1 MFIDSPT
8 DNRPVCRHRKPPFYN
23 GAITGSSE
31 LGGAIRKS
39 DRTML
44 DVPKESLSLSKK
56 ARRELW
62 H

>member
-1 MFIDSPT
+1 LT
-8 DNRPVCRHRKPPFYN
+8 GRPETGRFVDTESRRLDN

-31 LGGAIRKS
+31 LGGAIRES